1 MSPMIHCRD
10 RSKQRNGIAPVAL
23 MLWLTIAVALWSALV
38 PLGPPA
44 SRAIGSAFSPATMAV
59 ALKARASQPIEV
71 QIKALTPD
79 EGGSAGDAV
88 TLAAFYLPIGRFAL
102 PDHALWSIVSVSI
115 HPFDPASF
123 RRARAPPILSHL

>member
-1 MSPMIHCRD
+1 MIHWRD
-10 RSKQRNGIAPVAL
+10 RSKQGNGIAPVAL

-44 SRAIGSAFSPATMAV
+44 SRAIGSAFSPATMTV

-71 QIKALTPD
+71 KIKALAPD
-79 EGGSAGDAV
+79 LGGAAGDAV
-88 TLAAFYLPIGRFAL
+88 AIAAFSLFVARIAL
-102 PDHALWSIVSVSI
+102 SDHALWPIVSVPI

-123 RRARAPPILSHL
+123 RRARAPPVPPHH